1 MVPYFGDFPT
11 NHTSVVIPFNAFTS
25 NDPAASAT
33 ITDFANTDVH
43 IHKNGSLTQRAS
55 SAGVAIDI
63 DVDAITGGHWVTI
76 DLSDNT
82 DAGFYAAGSEISVRI
97 EGVTIDGATVNAFI
111 GSFSIERAG
120 GILAL
125 LKHADYGL
133 AQLIRSTTPANK
145 LTVDANG
152 EVTVPDTQKV
162 DVETVKTQAVTCAA
176 PVTVLASVGTAA
188 TSTAQTGDSFPLVS
202 TEVAEIY
209 AAVITNAAGVD
220 IAADIIAVKADT
232 AAILLDTGT
241 DGVVLPQ
248 AQADKVWGTA
258 ARILTA
264 NTNFNDPTAA
274 TIADAV
280 WDEAIAGHAGVGST
294 GEALSDAGAA
304 GVPPT
309 VGEIADAVWDELV
322 TGHDGAGKAGAQLW
336 TDIDAIAV
344 DVAGLDG
351 AAMRGTDSAALASVC
366 TEGRL
371 SELDAITA
379 GKMAYVA
386 DVIAVDV
393 AGLDGAA
400 MRGTDSA
407 ALASVCTEARLAELD
422 AANLPANIDTIAV
435 DVAGLDGAAMR
446 GTDSAA
452 LASVCTEGRL
462 AELDAANL
470 PTDVTNVV
478 KTTTTI
484 ADGDSLTANS
494 LLLWIRRMR
503 WMLNNKMAVVDATG
517 GYTLYKDDGTTS
529 AATGTVTDDSTT
541 TTRSVPT
548 WA

>member
-1 MVPYFGDFPT
+1 MVTYYGDFPV

-111 GSFSIERAG
+111 GAFSIERTG

-176 PVTVLASVGTAA
+176 GVTMLASVGTAA
-188 TSTAQTGDSFPLVS
+188 TSTAQTGDVFPLVS

-209 AAVITNAAGVD
+209 AAVITNAAGTD
-220 IAADIIAVKADT
+220 IAADIIAVKAD
-232 AAILLDTGT
+232 
-241 DGVVLPQ
+241 
-248 AQADKVWGTA
+248 
-258 ARILTA
+258 
-264 NTNFNDPTAA
+264 
-274 TIADAV
+274 
-280 WDEAIAGHAGVGST
+280 
-294 GEALSDAGAA
+294 
-304 GVPPT
+304 
-309 VGEIADAVWDELV
+309 
-322 TGHDGAGKAGAQLW
+322 
-336 TDIDAIAV
+336 
-344 DVAGLDG
+344 VAGLAG

-407 ALASVCTEARLAELD
+407 ALASVCTE
-422 AANLPANIDTIAV
+422 
-435 DVAGLDGAAMR
+435 
-446 GTDSAA
+446 
-452 LASVCTEGRL
+452 GRL

-470 PTDVTNVV
+470 PTDVANVV

-484 ADGDSLTANS
+484 ADEDSLAANS

-503 WMLNNKMAVVDATG
+503 WMLNNRMAVVDATG
-517 GYTLYKDDGTTS
+517 AYTLYKDDGTTT

>member
-1 MVPYFGDFPT
+1 MFFLKQSTAVDIKLG
-11 NHTSVVIPFNAFTS
+11 PFVDKTDGVAYEVGM
-25 NDPAASAT
+25 AAAMDSAT
-33 ITDFANTDVH
+33 TGVRLS
-43 IHKNGSLTQRAS
+43 KNGGAFADRNEATEPTY
-55 SAGVAIDI
+55 
-63 DVDAITGGHWVTI
+63 DAFGYYLVK
-76 DLSDNT
+76 L
-82 DAGFYAAGSEISVRI
+82 
-97 EGVTIDGATVNAFI
+97 
-111 GSFSIERAG
+111 
-120 GILAL
+120 
-125 LKHADYGL
+125 
-133 AQLIRSTTPANK
+133 STTDTNTPGTLKVIYGDAATTLPCEANFQVIAANAYDAMFGAG
-145 LTVDANG
+145 TVFL
-152 EVTVPDTQKV
+152 KV
-162 DVETVKTQAVTCAA
+162 DVETVKTQIVTCGAA
-176 PVTVLASVGTAA
+176 VTVLASVGTAA

-294 GEALSDAGAA
+294 GEALAGATA
-304 GVPPT
+304 PSAAT
-309 VGEIADAVWDELV
+309 VADAVWDELV

-371 SELDAITA
+371 SELDAT
-379 GKMAYVA
+379 
-386 DVIAVDV
+386 
-393 AGLDGAA
+393 
-400 MRGTDSA
+400 
-407 ALASVCTEARLAELD
+407 
-422 AANLPANIDTIAV
+422 NLPANIDTIAV

-484 ADGDSLTANS
+484 ADGDSLAANS
-494 LLLWIRRMR
+494 LLLWMRRMR

>member
-1 MVPYFGDFPT
+1 MVTYYGDFPV

-82 DAGFYAAGSEISVRI
+82 DAGFYVAGSEISVRI

-111 GSFSIERAG
+111 GAFSIERTG

-209 AAVITNAAGVD
+209 AAVITNAAGTD
-220 IAADIIAVKADT
+220 IAADIIAVKAD
-232 AAILLDTGT
+232 
-241 DGVVLPQ
+241 
-248 AQADKVWGTA
+248 
-258 ARILTA
+258 
-264 NTNFNDPTAA
+264 
-274 TIADAV
+274 
-280 WDEAIAGHAGVGST
+280 
-294 GEALSDAGAA
+294 
-304 GVPPT
+304 
-309 VGEIADAVWDELV
+309 
-322 TGHDGAGKAGAQLW
+322 
-336 TDIDAIAV
+336 
-344 DVAGLDG
+344 VAGLAG

-407 ALASVCTEARLAELD
+407 ALASVCTE
-422 AANLPANIDTIAV
+422 
-435 DVAGLDGAAMR
+435 
-446 GTDSAA
+446 
-452 LASVCTEGRL
+452 GRL

-484 ADGDSLTANS
+484 ADGDSLAANS

-517 GYTLYKDDGTTS
+517 AYTLYKDDGTTT
-529 AATGTVTDDSTT
+529 AATGSVTDDSTT

>member
-1 MVPYFGDFPT
+1 
-11 NHTSVVIPFNAFTS
+11 VIPFNAFTS

-82 DAGFYAAGSEISVRI
+82 DAGFYVAGSEISVRI

-111 GSFSIERAG
+111 GAFSIERTG

-209 AAVITNAAGVD
+209 AAVITNAAGTD
-220 IAADIIAVKADT
+220 IAADIIAVKAD
-232 AAILLDTGT
+232 
-241 DGVVLPQ
+241 
-248 AQADKVWGTA
+248 
-258 ARILTA
+258 
-264 NTNFNDPTAA
+264 
-274 TIADAV
+274 
-280 WDEAIAGHAGVGST
+280 
-294 GEALSDAGAA
+294 
-304 GVPPT
+304 
-309 VGEIADAVWDELV
+309 
-322 TGHDGAGKAGAQLW
+322 
-336 TDIDAIAV
+336 
-344 DVAGLDG
+344 VAGLAG

-407 ALASVCTEARLAELD
+407 ALASVCTE
-422 AANLPANIDTIAV
+422 
-435 DVAGLDGAAMR
+435 
-446 GTDSAA
+446 
-452 LASVCTEGRL
+452 GRL

-484 ADGDSLTANS
+484 ADGDSLAANS

-517 GYTLYKDDGTTS
+517 AYTLYKDDGTTT
-529 AATGTVTDDSTT
+529 AATGSVTDDSTT